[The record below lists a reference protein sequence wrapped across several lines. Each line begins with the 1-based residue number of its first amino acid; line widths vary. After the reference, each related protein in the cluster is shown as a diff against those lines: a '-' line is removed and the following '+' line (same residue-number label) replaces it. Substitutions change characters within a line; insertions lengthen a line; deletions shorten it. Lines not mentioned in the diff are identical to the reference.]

1 MSYETNKVNTPQRY
15 MWQFPWRYREGFVL
29 ALSLFIVGVG
39 LEFILTGFR
48 LPLPPSPISLYLC
61 ISLFFSSCILYFL
74 TKKHPIGQ
82 WLGSTPAALS
92 SIAYML
98 FMVIIMG
105 LFLQDGSQ
113 AKNFFAKLG
122 FHDITRSWPFLLSYL
137 YLVLTLSFVTLKRT
151 FPLKKK
157 NISFMITH
165 WGLWLILLT
174 AGSGSGDIRRWQMRV
189 DEGHVALQAKDE
201 KDQLHDMPFKI
212 FLEDFQIDEYYP
224 KMTIVNSKTSEV
236 LKDKGQFIFSVDSV
250 KQVKLHGYDIE
261 IEEYLPY
268 AAVFGRRFVKVYET
282 GATSAAKIKVSKD
295 GKVVSHGWLSAGTY
309 VQPAFVLPISE
320 ELELAM
326 TLPEVKKYHSD
337 VEITTSNGEVI
348 KTTLEVNK
356 AIRVEGWKIYQLDYD
371 ADMGRWSTY
380 SVFELVYDPWQTYVY
395 IGIFMTLFG
404 TLAMMWQGTFP
415 AEDKAKKGIE
425 S

>member
-1 MSYETNKVNTPQRY
+1 MLCVPLREELMSDETNKVNTLQRC
-15 MWQFPWRYREGFVL
+15 MWQYPWRYREGFVL

-61 ISLFFSSCILYFL
+61 LSLFFSSCIFYFL

-113 AKNFFAKLG
+113 AKNIFAKLG
-122 FHDITRSWPFLLSYL
+122 FHDITRSWPFFLSYL

-157 NISFMITH
+157 NISFMVTH

-189 DEGHVALQAKDE
+189 DEGHVTLQAKDE
-201 KDQLHDMPFKI
+201 KGQLHDMPFKI

-236 LKDKGQFIFSVDSV
+236 LKDKGQFIFSVDSA
-250 KQVKLHGYDIE
+250 KQIKLHGYDIE

-268 AAVFGRRFVKVYET
+268 A
-282 GATSAAKIKVSKD
+282 
-295 GKVVSHGWLSAGTY
+295 LSL
-309 VQPAFVLPISE
+309 V
-320 ELELAM
+320 
-326 TLPEVKKYHSD
+326 
-337 VEITTSNGEVI
+337 
-348 KTTLEVNK
+348 
-356 AIRVEGWKIYQLDYD
+356 D
-371 ADMGRWSTY
+371 A
-380 SVFELVYDPWQTYVY
+380 L
-395 IGIFMTLFG
+395 
-404 TLAMMWQGTFP
+404 
-415 AEDKAKKGIE
+415 
-425 S
+425 